1 MSMSETAPKVKI
13 CGITNLADAELALEL
28 GAWAIGMIF
37 FQGSPRRCSLE
48 EAQRITAALQR
59 KIELCG
65 VFVNDPLE
73 RVVQTSEDLGLTLVQ
88 LHGDEG
94 PSFCGEVPRR
104 TGARVI
110 KAAQVAGPG
119 DVRDLE
125 RYHVDF
131 HLLDARA
138 QAGDRQQLRGG
149 TGETFDW
156 TLLAER
162 RSKVPLILSGGLT
175 GENVAQAIAQ
185 TRPFAIDSASGTESA
200 PGKKDEAKLRA
211 LFAAV
216 ERSAST
222 SESGPD
228 REAEREEELPGSPTT
243 APAGRDDENPGALA
257 AAGRDDGDPG
267 ALADAGKDAGDAGA
281 LAVADAPAEGAT
293 A

>member
-1 MSMSETAPKVKI
+1 
-13 CGITNLADAELALEL
+13 
-28 GAWAIGMIF
+28 MIF
-37 FQGSPRRCSLE
+37 FQDSPRRCSLE

-59 KIELCG
+59 RVELCG

-73 RVVQTSEDLGLTLVQ
+73 DVVRTSEDLGLTLVQ

-131 HLLDARA
+131 HLLDARP
-138 QAGDRQQLRGG
+138 QTPEKQGLRGG

-156 TLLAER
+156 ALLGAR

-175 GENVAQAIAQ
+175 GENVARAIAQ
-185 TRPFAIDSASGTESA
+185 TRPFAIDSASGTERA

-216 ERSAST
+216 ASSAST
-222 SESGPD
+222 GESGTDHEADGTD
-228 REAEREEELPGSPTT
+228 REAEREEELPSSPTA
-243 APAGRDDENPGALA
+243 APAGTDVGDPGALA
-257 AAGRDDGDPG
+257 AADTEDEG
-267 ALADAGKDAGDAGA
+267 AP
-281 LAVADAPAEGAT
+281 VTADAPAAESAP